1 MVYIPNTSRDKK
13 EMFEAIGC
21 KSIDD
26 LFMEIDQ
33 RVKLKGKLKLPKSM
47 SEMEVAALIKEIGKK
62 NANLEDYISFLGG
75 GAYEHFIPS
84 VVKHIIG
91 RSEFYTAYTPYQ
103 AEASQGT
110 LQAIYEYQSLIC
122 ELTGMDVSNA
132 SMYDG
137 ASAVS
142 EAAFMASR
150 ITGLKKIIVS
160 ETAHPHYL
168 QVLKTYTRAAGLE
181 LYELQS
187 KEGIVDIDMLKGL
200 IDDNT
205 ACVIIQ
211 NPNFFG
217 CLEHV
222 DTIEHIVHSKKS
234 LFIMCIDPLSL
245 GILAPPGEYGADIVV
260 GEGQSLGNNL
270 AFGGPYLGLFSCRK
284 DFLRQ
289 LPGRIVGRT
298 KDKNGKTGYV
308 LTLQTREQHIRRAR
322 ATSNICSNQALNA
335 LACTVYLS
343 CMGKQGITGVGN
355 LCLQKA
361 HYAQLQIEKIDGY
374 ELKFKQPF
382 FKEFLIQCPENPEEI
397 NKRLLEHKIIGG
409 LSVDKFYPELKDCML
424 VCITEMRTKEQIDR
438 FVNVLAKIS

>member
-1 MVYIPNTSRDKK
+1 MVYTPNTPSDKK
-13 EMFEAIGC
+13 EMLETIGC

-26 LFMEIDQ
+26 LFSKIDH
-33 RVKLKGKLKLPKSM
+33 RVRLNGKLKLPNPL
-47 SEMEVAALIKEIGKK
+47 SEMEVAALIKKIGKK
-62 NANLEDYISFLGG
+62 NANLEDYTSFLGG

-110 LQAIYEYQSLIC
+110 LQTIYEYQSFIC

-132 SMYDG
+132 SVYDG

-160 ETAHPHYL
+160 ETVHPHYR
-168 QVLKTYTRAAGLE
+168 QVLKTCTRGAGLD
-181 LYELQS
+181 LCELQS
-187 KEGIVDIDMLKGL
+187 KDGIADIDMLKEL
-200 IDDNT
+200 VDDNT

-222 DTIEHIVHSKKS
+222 DTIERIIHSRKS
-234 LFIMCIDPLSL
+234 LFIMCIDPVSL

-298 KDKNGKTGYV
+298 RDKNGKTGYV
-308 LTLQTREQHIRRAR
+308 LTLQTREQHIRRSK

-343 CMGKQGITGVGN
+343 CMGKQGIPSVGN

-361 HYAQLQIEKIDGY
+361 HYAQKQIEKIDGY

-382 FKEFLIQCPENPEEI
+382 FKEFLIQCPGDPEEI
-397 NKRLLEHKIIGG
+397 NKRLLERKIIGG
-409 LSVDKFYPELKDCML
+409 LSVSKFYSELKDCML
-424 VCITEMRTKEQIDR
+424 MCVTEMRTKEQIDR
-438 FVNVLAKIS
+438 FVDVLAKIS

>member
-1 MVYIPNTSRDKK
+1 MYVPNTSKDKE
-13 EMFEAIGC
+13 EMLRAIGC
-21 KSIDD
+21 KSVDD
-26 LFMEIDQ
+26 LFAKIDE

-47 SEMEVAALIKEIGKK
+47 SEMEVTALIKEIGKK
-62 NANLEDYISFLGG
+62 NANLEDYTSFLGG

-84 VVKHIIG
+84 VVKHITG

-110 LQAIYEYQSLIC
+110 LQTIYEYQSLIC

-160 ETAHPHYL
+160 ETVHFHYR
-168 QVLKTYTRAAGLE
+168 QVLKTYTTAAGLD
-181 LYELQS
+181 LCELQS
-187 KEGIVDIDMLKGL
+187 KDGIVDIDMLKGL

-217 CLEHV
+217 CIEHV
-222 DTIEHIVHSKKS
+222 DTIERIVHSKKS
-234 LFIMCIDPLSL
+234 LFIMCVDPVSL

-270 AFGGPYLGLFSCRK
+270 AFGGPYLGIFACK
-284 DFLRQ
+284 KNFLRQ

-343 CMGKQGITGVGN
+343 CMGKQGIPSVSN

-361 HYAQLQIEKIDGY
+361 HYAQKQIESIDGY
-374 ELKFKQPF
+374 TLKFKQPF
-382 FKEFLIQCPENPEEI
+382 FKEFLIQCPRDPEKI

-409 LSVDKFYPELKDCML
+409 LAVSKFYSELKNCML
-424 VCITEMRTKEQIDR
+424 VCVTEMRTKEQIDR
-438 FVNVLAKIS
+438 FVDVVAKIS

>member
-1 MVYIPNTSRDKK
+1 MVYIPNTSMDKK
-13 EMFEAIGC
+13 EMLETIGC
-21 KSIDD
+21 RSIDD
-26 LFMEIDQ
+26 LFSGIDQ
-33 RVKLKGKLKLPKSM
+33 KVKVNGKLKLPKSL
-47 SEMEVAALIKEIGKK
+47 SEMEVAALIKEIGEK
-62 NANLEDYISFLGG
+62 NTNLKDYTSFLGG

-84 VVKHIIG
+84 VVKHITG

-160 ETAHPHYL
+160 ETVHPNYR
-168 QVLKTYTRAAGLE
+168 QVLKTYTEAADLE
-181 LYELQS
+181 LQDIAS
-187 KEGIVDIDMLKGL
+187 KDGVTDIDMLKESV
-200 IDDNT
+200 DDNT

-217 CLEHV
+217 CIENM

-234 LFIMCIDPLSL
+234 LFIVCVDPISL
-245 GILAPPGEYGADIVV
+245 GILAPPEEYNADIVV

-270 AFGGPYLGLFSCRK
+270 AFGGPYLGIFACKK

-289 LPGRIVGRT
+289 LPGRIAGKT

-343 CMGKQGITGVGN
+343 CMGKQGIPSVGN

-361 HYAQLQIEKIDGY
+361 HYAQNQIEKIDGY
-374 ELKFKQPF
+374 TLKFKQPF
-382 FKEFLIQCPENPEEI
+382 FKEFLIQCTGNPEEI

-424 VCITEMRTKEQIDR
+424 VCVTEMRTKEQIDR
-438 FVNVLAKIS
+438 FIDVLANI